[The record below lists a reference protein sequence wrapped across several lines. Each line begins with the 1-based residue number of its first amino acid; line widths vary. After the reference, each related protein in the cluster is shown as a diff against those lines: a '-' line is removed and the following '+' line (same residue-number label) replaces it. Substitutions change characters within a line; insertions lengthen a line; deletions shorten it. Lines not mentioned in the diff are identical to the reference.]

1 MSDETAFSKY
11 IKSSAD
17 GYDSDIRYYRWFAT
31 ADLSDKTETVNEI
44 LAARHSIS
52 PKNVLYY
59 ESDGTTEMDV
69 AAAGEKM
76 GAITGMS
83 VEARSSSGSILTLDL
98 TYECGIVKIKTEY
111 NIRKILG
118 CMVKKLSTQ
127 MQRNQRILRCCQV
140 HFQPSRNR
148 KTGHTCCPAVVMGTD
163 SE

>member
-140 HFQPSRNR
+140 HF
-148 KTGHTCCPAVVMGTD
+148 
-163 SE
+163 